1 MIEWY
6 ESIENSVMLGGKGE
20 QSSGVGY
27 VGASREE
34 LEKMAGG
41 KAVTLNELAAKK
53 GGKLT
58 KEDFIEMHGL

>member
-6 ESIENSVMLGGKGE
+6 ESVENSISASNAGSK
-20 QSSGVGY
+20 SSGVGY
-27 VGASREE
+27 VGATREE
-34 LEKMAGG
+34 LEKMVGG
-41 KAVTLNELAAKK
+41 KAMTLNEIAAKK